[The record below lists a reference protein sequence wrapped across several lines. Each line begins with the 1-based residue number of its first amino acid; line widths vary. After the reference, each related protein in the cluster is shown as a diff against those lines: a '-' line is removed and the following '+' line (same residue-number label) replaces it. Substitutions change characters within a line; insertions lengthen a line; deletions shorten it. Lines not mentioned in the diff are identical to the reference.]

1 MEKTNDY
8 NTLSGETYDVLSR
21 STDLAIEA
29 YNRCVEYLKATVVK
43 YGVKIADDTYK
54 LLLFEDG
61 AAEGS
66 QNKGLLRWPAY
77 IDVRT
82 QPGIYMEQIVNRL
95 MVKNDALIFITHGNE
110 AHNINDIGNGSVESV
125 AMSLLQQ

>member
-1 MEKTNDY
+1 MEKMDEFK
-8 NTLSGETYDVLSR
+8 TLSGDTYDVLSR
-21 STDLAIEA
+21 STDLAIKA

-61 AAEGS
+61 AEPGAT
-66 QNKGLLRWPAY
+66 NKGILRWPAHV
-77 IDVRT
+77 DVRI
-82 QPGIYMEQIVNRL
+82 QPGIYMEQVVNRL
-95 MVKNDALIFITHGNE
+95 IVKNDALIFITNGNE
-110 AHNINDIGNGSVESV
+110 EHDINDVGTGSVESV